1 MHRQVGR
8 TVTIAL
14 LLAHAAVP
22 AWAAGPIERLSVG
35 PGGIEGDGPSAGPA
49 LSAQG
54 RFVAFSSDAANLVPG
69 GNRGG
74 QVFVRDRETHMNQVV
89 SVGPGGAEGDRTS
102 RLPKISAF
110 GRFVAFESTSTNL
123 VPGDLNG
130 KSDVFVHDRRTGI
143 TQRVSVSSSGVES
156 DGNSFVPTLSADGRF
171 VAFSSDAT
179 TLASGDSG
187 GPFGSSGVAD
197 VFLHDR
203 RTAVT
208 RRLSN
213 GPGGVEGNLN
223 STSPALSADGRFV
236 AFQSDATN
244 LVPGDSRGGLF
255 VHERPTGI
263 TLRLNIESNGVAAR
277 VQSPVL
283 SANGRFVAFSSDA
296 ANLVP
301 GDTNGEL
308 DVFVH
313 DRETGKTRRVSRGSG
328 GRQSNGASF
337 RPALSE
343 DGRWVAFVSE
353 ATNLV
358 PGDTNSMTDVFAY
371 DRRTQT
377 TRRVSVGPGGVQA
390 TGVSGSPALSANG
403 RWIGFDSEAD
413 NLVPN
418 DNNASDVFVRKL
430 GP

>member
-244 LVPGDSRGGLF
+244 LVPGNSRGGLF

-263 TLRLNIESNGVAAR
+263 TLRLNIEFEWRRGACSK
-277 VQSPVL
+277 
-283 SANGRFVAFSSDA
+283 
-296 ANLVP
+296 P
-301 GDTNGEL
+301 GALGKRAL
-308 DVFVH
+308 RRLQLGC
-313 DRETGKTRRVSRGSG
+313 REPRTRRHQRGIGCVRPRSG
-328 GRQSNGASF
+328 DGQDTAGEPWVGRTPKQRS
-337 RPALSE
+337 
-343 DGRWVAFVSE
+343 
-353 ATNLV
+353 
-358 PGDTNSMTDVFAY
+358 
-371 DRRTQT
+371 
-377 TRRVSVGPGGVQA
+377 
-390 TGVSGSPALSANG
+390 
-403 RWIGFDSEAD
+403 
-413 NLVPN
+413 
-418 DNNASDVFVRKL
+418 
-430 GP
+430 